1 MHTSDLFLWGFAATL
16 LLTVLMAASRPLG
29 LTRMDLPFLL
39 GTLFTPDRNK
49 APLLGFGAH
58 LVMGW
63 LFAFIYGA
71 AFESTGLSN
80 WWFGMAIGLVHS
92 TFVLTIGLQLLTNL
106 HPRIANS
113 YQGPTPTRQLE
124 PPGFL
129 ALNYGRGTPLVTIL
143 AHLVYGGVL
152 GMFYGG

>member
-1 MHTSDLFLWGFAATL
+1 MNISNLLLWGFAATL
-16 LLTVLMAASRPLG
+16 ILTMLMAASRPLG

-39 GTLFTPDRNK
+39 GTLFTSNRNK
-49 APLLGFGAH
+49 APLFGFAAH

-63 LFAFIYGA
+63 LFALLYGT
-71 AFESTGLSN
+71 AFEQSGLST
-80 WWFGMAIGLVHS
+80 WWFGMAIGFVHGGFILS
-92 TFVLTIGLQLLTNL
+92 VGLPLFTSL
-106 HPRIANS
+106 HPRIANP

-129 ALNYGRGTPLVTIL
+129 ALNYGRGTPLVSIL

-152 GMFYGG
+152 GMFYTV